1 MKNKNTNTIQNQKI
15 LDKIIK
21 NNSSFSVYKS
31 HLTNDRVSLN
41 TTTRHQSIDITG
53 EILDK
58 KRDAYIYTVFQLDEK
73 KIFFRITQNSIQVI
87 EEPKRNTLKYIL
99 VCADGNIRGVLNE
112 ESIELLSEAGIPTE
126 ALRSGSHVIDNNIA
140 YASLFI
146 EYIYN
151 HHPKKT

>member
-112 ESIELLSEAGIPTE
+112 EII
-126 ALRSGSHVIDNNIA
+126 
-140 YASLFI
+140 
-146 EYIYN
+146 
-151 HHPKKT
+151 